1 MTVIRLT
8 TLADA
13 LPAQIKRV
21 QEKRER
27 WLGYGREHP
36 NMMVGPACHMM
47 QMEIDEGIAALASG
61 DVVRMLR
68 AHEALAANSDDD

>member
-1 MTVIRLT
+1 MAETV

-21 QEKRER
+21 QAKRER
-27 WLGYGREHP
+27 WLEYQRLA
-36 NMMVGPACHMM
+36 GPQAMFGPGLALM
-47 QMEIDEGIAALASG
+47 QAEINEGVAALASG
-61 DVVRMLR
+61 DVSRMIR